1 VSESAD
7 ILLLADPAAAEAM
20 GEQIAPT
27 GAVLCSDPYEALKQM
42 GERRW
47 DVVVLAAQ
55 REEYDGLCRA
65 GRRLQPSAKFFGLCQ
80 PADEPIAH
88 GLTPKLLDDYFV
100 YPLSSADLADLRSA
114 AGQEQP
120 TDRPAQPAATA
131 ALAGHGLAELL
142 AAAGSV
148 SSLEAHVAAMVGEA
162 LDAEPSW
169 ISAADLSEGREVLLL
184 TAGELPRALVV
195 DGGIRIDPDTRAM
208 LATLQESLPSLLQN
222 ARRIESLHR
231 LAITDHLTGAYN
243 RRYFYH
249 LTDQILARARLN
261 NLRVTLLLYD
271 IDDFKRYNDTY
282 GYAAGDEILR
292 ETAKLVRK
300 VTRSHDIVAR
310 IGGDEFAVLFWDS
323 GRPRNP
329 QSHPVDNAFAL
340 ADRFRRAVGRH
351 LFEALGPEAQ
361 GVLSISGGLANFP
374 TDGQTC
380 RELLR
385 SADAAIKA
393 AKRSGKNS
401 IRIIGKD

>member
-1 VSESAD
+1 MSESAD
-7 ILLLADPAAAEAM
+7 ILLLAEPDTAEALA
-20 GEQIAPT
+20 GQIAPL
-27 GAVLCSDPYEALKQM
+27 GAAVCSDPYEALKQM
-42 GERRW
+42 GARRW
-47 DVVVLAAQ
+47 GVVVLAAQ
-55 REEYDGLCRA
+55 RAEYDGLCRA
-65 GRRLQPSAKFFGLCQ
+65 GRRLQPDAKFYGLCR
-80 PADEPIAH
+80 PADEPQTN
-88 GLTPKLLDDYFV
+88 GLRPGLLDDYFV
-100 YPLSSADLADLRSA
+100 YPLRESDLADLRRA
-114 AGQEQP
+114 AGHEQAP
-120 TDRPAQPAATA
+120 DLPGRPGAPA
-131 ALAGHGLAELL
+131 ALASHGLADML

-148 SSLEAHVAAMVGEA
+148 SSLEAHVAAIVGEA

-169 ISAADLSEGREVLLL
+169 ISAADLSDDRQVLLL

-195 DGGIRIDPDTRAM
+195 DGSIRIEPDTQTM
-208 LATLQESLPSLLQN
+208 LATLQECLPALIQN

-292 ETAKLVRK
+292 ETAKLVRE
-300 VTRSHDIVAR
+300 VTRNHDIVAR

-329 QSHPVDNAFAL
+329 QSHPVDNAYVL

-351 LFEALGPEAQ
+351 LFAALGPEAQ
-361 GVLSISGGLANFP
+361 GALSISGGLANFP

-385 SADAAIKA
+385 SADAALKS